1 MKRFYTY
8 SNLLQTLCCIC
19 IFTFGIVEQNFAQKK
34 NKSDV
39 VTISIVVKTPDGFVY
54 PGAKIWDLTDK
65 NPGEANHLDD
75 TNESG
80 RATFKVLSK
89 GTIAVGDYI
98 IGGAYIHDVMDE
110 SENPQK
116 LYTIVKVEDILKG
129 KTEVIVQE
137 RVFPPTD
144 AIGIQDTV
152 SIHGKMRG
160 NTMELSTKLLVNVDL
175 VHTNNRF
182 IWQPV
187 IINQETKQIQYGRAF
202 VLDGKEY
209 STTQLRNYDNN
220 TKGGDPLYENGL
232 VCISHDSLKLCRV
245 KTQRRPVGKK
255 EEIDYAK
262 AHGYFTMR
270 GVDTVYYK
278 ISNGDTI
285 AFANRTD
292 SIETYYYEF
301 QTRDKIFVDQP
312 LTPFAYVLEL
322 LSEDYEKIL
331 NRDLGDV
338 HIYGV
343 IHPLRLL
350 DVKYQYAE
358 LDSALYKNW
367 WPQAKVGNM
376 ATEGSVDLKFPVS
389 ESSLDVRDPHNAKEL
404 SKAQAVVSQIV
415 GARGT
420 KVTGMQVSGKSSPEG
435 DYAKNLRL
443 AEARLN
449 TALRLLR
456 SYIPADKR
464 SDTWDKDEDIL
475 TPSVATWQEVA
486 DSMRND
492 GLLSEATEIE
502 KIIAAHS
509 TGRIERDM
517 NTQGPLIRRLGFYN
531 VIQEKYLPKFRRVDF
546 VIDTYVNRSA
556 TIAEIRDAYANGEP
570 MDEYSYHQLYANEPD
585 TLLRYKY
592 CQEAYEKFPKNII
605 FRTDHAGHLIAQN
618 RPDTTL
624 LSEYTLQ
631 MKRFKPAW
639 KEGRYSIPEETRINQ
654 VISYVKMQNFDKAG
668 KIAATHLSGNGRS
681 EFAKCLARAFCGDLY
696 DDKGNVND
704 TIVEVISKSSVM
716 NEIIIRMAIDGAKE
730 EEQRQRAQELC
741 DTLLQKNKM
750 DAMANFLKAICL
762 KRKGNKG
769 SKDWNQA
776 TIHLYRALEADPQLI
791 ELAKTDK
798 DLYERLY
805 DEEMPVPILRPKED
819 WEYEL
824 GLTK

>member
-1 MKRFYTY
+1 
-8 SNLLQTLCCIC
+8 
-19 IFTFGIVEQNFAQKK
+19 
-34 NKSDV
+34 
-39 VTISIVVKTPDGFVY
+39 
-54 PGAKIWDLTDK
+54 
-65 NPGEANHLDD
+65 
-75 TNESG
+75 
-80 RATFKVLSK
+80 
-89 GTIAVGDYI
+89 
-98 IGGAYIHDVMDE
+98 
-110 SENPQK
+110 
-116 LYTIVKVEDILKG
+116 
-129 KTEVIVQE
+129 
-137 RVFPPTD
+137 
-144 AIGIQDTV
+144 
-152 SIHGKMRG
+152 
-160 NTMELSTKLLVNVDL
+160 
-175 VHTNNRF
+175 
-182 IWQPV
+182 
-187 IINQETKQIQYGRAF
+187 
-202 VLDGKEY
+202 
-209 STTQLRNYDNN
+209 
-220 TKGGDPLYENGL
+220 
-232 VCISHDSLKLCRV
+232 
-245 KTQRRPVGKK
+245 
-255 EEIDYAK
+255 
-262 AHGYFTMR
+262 
-270 GVDTVYYK
+270 
-278 ISNGDTI
+278 
-285 AFANRTD
+285 
-292 SIETYYYEF
+292 
-301 QTRDKIFVDQP
+301 
-312 LTPFAYVLEL
+312 
-322 LSEDYEKIL
+322 
-331 NRDLGDV
+331 
-338 HIYGV
+338 
-343 IHPLRLL
+343 
-350 DVKYQYAE
+350 
-358 LDSALYKNW
+358 
-367 WPQAKVGNM
+367 
-376 ATEGSVDLKFPVS
+376 
-389 ESSLDVRDPHNAKEL
+389 
-404 SKAQAVVSQIV
+404 
-415 GARGT
+415 
-420 KVTGMQVSGKSSPEG
+420 
-435 DYAKNLRL
+435 
-443 AEARLN
+443 
-449 TALRLLR
+449 
-456 SYIPADKR
+456 
-464 SDTWDKDEDIL
+464 
-475 TPSVATWQEVA
+475 
-486 DSMRND
+486 
-492 GLLSEATEIE
+492 
-502 KIIAAHS
+502 
-509 TGRIERDM
+509 M

-668 KIAATHLSGNGRS
+668 KIAATHLSVNGRS

-696 DDKGNVND
+696 DDKGNGND

-716 NEIIIRMAIDGAKE
+716 IEIIIRMAIDGAKE